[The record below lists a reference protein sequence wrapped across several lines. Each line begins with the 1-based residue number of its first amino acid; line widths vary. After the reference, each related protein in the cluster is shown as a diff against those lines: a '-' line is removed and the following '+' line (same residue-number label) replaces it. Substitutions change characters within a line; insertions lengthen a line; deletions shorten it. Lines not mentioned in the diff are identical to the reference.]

1 MFARHAFHFNAFS
14 RHVELCMKHMPT
26 SKNFFSFLICWL
38 VGTPWVWGQSENTAK
53 LIEAAKREKEVVIY
67 GTMDLRGAN
76 LLNDKFREK
85 YPFVDVKLN
94 RFGSGN
100 LVPRTIAE
108 VRAGKYLSDILQTN
122 SLGLHFLKKQGLLG
136 HYLSPEDRFYPTQFK
151 DQGYWTTTNMNVH
164 VLAYNTR
171 LLMSEKLP
179 TTYED
184 LLIPVWR
191 GKMVL
196 DASEQWFALMLQI
209 MGKEKGLRYMA
220 TLAKQNI
227 LLRRESSAMRAQLIA
242 AGEAPLDIDSTLDP
256 VDQLKKRGAPIDWFT
271 VGAVP
276 VVTSAHGVASRP
288 LHPNAARLYIDFIL
302 SKEGQRIVMNDI
314 GRQVARSDLLSEQES
329 IKNLR
334 LIPLDPASGENMD
347 YYARQIKE
355 TFQQ

>member
-1 MFARHAFHFNAFS
+1 
-14 RHVELCMKHMPT
+14 
-26 SKNFFSFLICWL
+26 
-38 VGTPWVWGQSENTAK
+38 
-53 LIEAAKREKEVVIY
+53 
-67 GTMDLRGAN
+67 
-76 LLNDKFREK
+76 
-85 YPFVDVKLN
+85 
-94 RFGSGN
+94 
-100 LVPRTIAE
+100 LVPRTLAE
-108 VRAGKYLSDILQTN
+108 VRAGKHLSDILQTN
-122 SLGLHFLKKQGLLG
+122 SLGLHFLRKQGILG
-136 HYLSPEDRFYPTQFK
+136 HYLSAEDRFYPPQFK

-171 LLMSEKLP
+171 LIAREKLP

-184 LLIPVWR
+184 LLSPVWR

-209 MGKEKGLRYMA
+209 MGKEKGLKYIA
-220 TLAKQNI
+220 ALAKQNI

-242 AGEAPLDIDSTLDP
+242 AGEAPLDIDSTLGP

-288 LHPNAARLYIDFIL
+288 LHPDAARLYIDFVL
-302 SKEGQRIVMNDI
+302 SKEGQRLVMNDI
-314 GRQVARSDLLSEQES
+314 GRQVARTDLLSEQES

-334 LIPLDPASGENMD
+334 LVPLDPASGENMD

-355 TFQQ
+355 IFQQ